1 MAERFP
7 KKLAL
12 DTNVLFD
19 LADAKEF
26 AVEFREV
33 FRARGFELLAPP
45 TVLAELHYF
54 RRQGD
59 REQRRLA
66 ELSVRNLLGWRV
78 VPLVLGDLE
87 VAIAKRFAE
96 LVRLHRLVPAEESN
110 DARIL
115 AEATV
120 ARISLLVTSDHHLL
134 DIDADALQATADEAD
149 LPAIDV
155 ASPKRLLRVFR

>member
-1 MAERFP
+1 MADRFP
-7 KKLAL
+7 KRLAL

-26 AVEFREV
+26 AVEFWEV
-33 FRARGFELLAPP
+33 FQARGYELLAPP

-59 REQRRLA
+59 REERRLA
-66 ELSVRNLLGWRV
+66 ELSVLNLLGWRV
-78 VPLVLGDLE
+78 VPMVLGDLQ
-87 VAIAKRFAE
+87 VAIARRFAE
-96 LVRLHRLVPAEESN
+96 LVRLRGLVPTEERN

-115 AEATV
+115 AETTV
-120 ARISLLVTSDHHLL
+120 AGIPLLVTSDHHLL
-134 DIDADALQATADEAD
+134 DIDEDALCAVADEAD